1 MNGEIMNGE
10 IVNGEVGLGEIANLS
25 AAGLVDSNM
34 LPAADLA
41 ESAAKQ
47 TQQFRSHVGH
57 ISRQSGIFFLGTLFS
72 VATAYIFKIYLAR
85 VLGAR
90 DLGIYALGMTLV
102 GFISIFN
109 GLGLPQS
116 AVRYVAS
123 YVAARKFRQLHA
135 LLWRGAVM
143 LITVNALFAAIFL
156 AFGRWFAIRFYH
168 SSDLASYLPWFALTM
183 VTGAV
188 TFFYGKVLAGYR
200 DLGRRTVITN
210 FVGSPLMMLLTVLLV
225 ARGFGLRGYLMAQ
238 IFSAAVVCLL
248 LLWAVRQLT
257 PACARFFAIRFSF
270 IRGVGLERE
279 VWSFS
284 AAMLGIGL
292 MEFLMIQV
300 DKVALGFYRGAREV
314 GIYSVAAAVV
324 AYVPLALSSVNQI
337 FSPTISDL
345 HTRGEYNLLGRLFQ
359 SITKWVIGLTLPL
372 ACTIIIFARPLMRIF
387 GPDFE
392 AGWPILIIGTLGQ
405 LVNCGVGSVGFLL
418 LMSGNEKRL
427 IKVQTV
433 MATVMVVLSAALVP
447 LWGIVGASVAAAIT
461 NVGVNGWN
469 MLEVRK
475 SLGLSAYNR
484 SYVHLLLPA
493 AAMIGVTLAL
503 KKVCAFFGRD
513 WIAAGVALFMAY
525 AVFGAIILMFGLDAD
540 DRMIANAIWSRVRG
554 VLGMGSSEA
563 VP

>member
-1 MNGEIMNGE
+1 MNGEIMNGDA
-10 IVNGEVGLGEIANLS
+10 VNGEVVTREIPNLS
-25 AAGLVDSNM
+25 ASELVDGNS
-34 LPAADLA
+34 LPEADLA

-47 TQQFRSHVGH
+47 TQQFRSQVGH

-72 VATAYIFKIYLAR
+72 VATAYIFKVYLAR
-85 VLGAR
+85 VLGAH

-102 GFISIFN
+102 GFLSIFN

-123 YVAARKFRQLHA
+123 YVAARKFSQLHA
-135 LLWRGAVM
+135 LLWRGAGM
-143 LITVNALFAAIFL
+143 LIAVNALFAVIFL

-183 VTGAV
+183 VTGAI

-200 DLGRRTVITN
+200 DLGRRTVIAN
-210 FVGSPLMMLLTVLLV
+210 FIGSPLMMLLTVLLV

-257 PACARFFAIRFSF
+257 PAAARFSAIHFSA

-284 AAMLGIGL
+284 SAMLGIGL
-292 MEFLMIQV
+292 MEFLMLQV
-300 DKVALGFYRGAREV
+300 DKVALGFYRGPREV
-314 GIYSVAAAVV
+314 GIYSIAAAVV

-345 HTRGEYNLLGRLFQ
+345 HTRGEYVLLGRLFQ

-372 ACTIIIFARPLMRIF
+372 ACTIIVFARPLMRIF

-392 AGWPILIIGTLGQ
+392 AGWPILVIGTLGQ

-418 LMSGNEKRL
+418 LMSGNERRL

-447 LWGIVGASVAAAIT
+447 LWGIVGAAVAAAIT

-484 SYVHLLLPA
+484 SYAHLLLPA
-493 AAMIGVTLAL
+493 AAMLGVTLAL
-503 KKVCAFFGRD
+503 KKVSAFFGYD
-513 WIAAGVALFMAY
+513 WLAAGVAGFVAY
-525 AVFGAIILMFGLDAD
+525 AVFGAIVLMFGLDAD
-540 DRMIANAIWSRVRG
+540 DRMIADAIWSRVRG
-554 VLGMGSSEA
+554 ALGIGRSEA
-563 VP
+563 AP

>member
-1 MNGEIMNGE
+1 MNGEIM
-10 IVNGEVGLGEIANLS
+10 NGEVGLGEIANLS

-34 LPAADLA
+34 LPTADLA

-47 TQQFRSHVGH
+47 TQQFRSQVGH

-85 VLGAR
+85 VLGAHN
-90 DLGIYALGMTLV
+90 LGIYALGMTLV

-123 YVAARKFRQLHA
+123 YIAARKFRQLHA

-143 LITVNALFAAIFL
+143 LIVVNALFAVIFL

-168 SSDLASYLPWFALTM
+168 SSELASYLPWFALTM
-183 VTGAV
+183 VTGAI

-225 ARGFGLRGYLMAQ
+225 VRGFGLRGYLMAQ

-248 LLWAVRQLT
+248 LFWAVRQLT
-257 PACARFFAIRFSF
+257 PACARFFAIRFSS

-392 AGWPILIIGTLGQ
+392 AGWPILVIGTLGQ

-447 LWGIVGASVAAAIT
+447 LWGIVGAAVAAAIT

-484 SYVHLLLPA
+484 SYAHLLLPA
-493 AAMIGVTLAL
+493 AAMLGVTLAL
-503 KKVCAFFGRD
+503 KKVSTFFGHD
-513 WIAAGVALFMAY
+513 WVAAGVAVFMAY

-554 VLGMGSSEA
+554 ALGMGSSEA